1 MNVLFAGKRG
11 IWRASIELS
20 QMVSGLLSCLQHY
33 NSFGNSY
40 LVNRRGRLG
49 RITLVF
55 LRGKEIT
62 RVIRLMVGG
71 IELFGGKRWNN
82 SSFIL
87 LAFFFQVLCSF
98 SFFWIWWLNFRMTG
112 WLAGY
117 WVRWAVNIRPKLLR
131 RREMPHCK
139 HTTKFS
145 FRILTGI
152 WATIDY
158 SIWIKDA
165 FTTWRHSS
173 T

>member
-1 MNVLFAGKRG
+1 MKTNVFSVLRWRINKKIQVLIDRMNVLFAGKRG

-40 LVNRRGRLG
+40 LVNGRGRLG

-87 LAFFFQVLCSF
+87 LAFFLSSF
-98 SFFWIWWLNFRMTG
+98 MFF
-112 WLAGY
+112 
-117 WVRWAVNIRPKLLR
+117 LLFLDLMV
-131 RREMPHCK
+131 E
-139 HTTKFS
+139 FS
-145 FRILTGI
+145 DDGLIGRLLGEVG
-152 WATIDY
+152 
-158 SIWIKDA
+158 
-165 FTTWRHSS
+165 R
-173 T
+173 